1 MKHLCEKIVSLEYKI
16 DLLENDAKESE
27 SREALLNPSDVTH
40 ACEKCFWGVI
50 QKLTWKTT

>member
-27 SREALLNPSDVTH
+27 SEETLLNPSDVTH
-40 ACEKCFWGVI
+40 ACEKCFLRVI